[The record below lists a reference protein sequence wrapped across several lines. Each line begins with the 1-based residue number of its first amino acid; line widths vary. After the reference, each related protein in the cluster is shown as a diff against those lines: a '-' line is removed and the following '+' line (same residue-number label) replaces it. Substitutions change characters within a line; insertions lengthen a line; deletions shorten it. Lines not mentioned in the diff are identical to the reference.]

1 MCVSVIELARQIIDK
16 WSLLRY
22 NKIVIKCYQERGMIS
37 LYQAYAGKIL
47 NGKPSILENITIPEN
62 TNIIIMVLDEL
73 PSIKTKPPSLALTT
87 KEKAK
92 KAKAID
98 SLKGIIPAEF
108 EFDLEDIRLER
119 INKRGL
125 GA

>member
-1 MCVSVIELARQIIDK
+1 MSAIELARQIIDK

-22 NKIVIKCYQERGMIS
+22 NKIVIKDYQERGMMS

-47 NGKPSILENITIPEN
+47 NGKPSILENITLPEN

-73 PSIKTKPPSLALTT
+73 PFIKTNPPSSAVTITT
-87 KEKAK
+87 EKAK

-108 EFDLEDIRLER
+108 EFDLEDIRQER
-119 INKRGL
+119 IKKRGL

>member
-1 MCVSVIELARQIIDK
+1 MSVIELARQIIDK

-22 NKIVIKCYQERGMIS
+22 NKIVIKDYQERGMMT

-47 NGKPSILENITIPEN
+47 NGKPSILENITLPEN

-73 PSIKTKPPSLALTT
+73 PSIKTKSPSSVTT
-87 KEKAK
+87 TEKAK

-108 EFDLEDIRLER
+108 EFILEDIRQKR